1 MVKQYPP
8 RGKRRAGMAKKILI
22 VEDEE
27 NERILYAEE
36 LEKEGFEIK
45 AVPDGTVAV
54 ALVEKEEF
62 DLIILDLQMPGLD
75 GIETLGKILMKKRNL
90 PVIIYTAYPQYKDQ
104 FLTWAADAY
113 LTKSS
118 DLSLLKEKVASIL
131 K

>member
-75 GIETLGKILMKKRNL
+75 GIETLGKILRKKRNL

>member
-1 MVKQYPP
+1 
-8 RGKRRAGMAKKILI
+8 MAQENSDSAHQKKKILL

-27 NERILYAEE
+27 NERLLYTEE

-45 AVPDGTVAV
+45 SVADGKL
-54 ALVEKEEF
+54 ALKIIEKENF
-62 DLIILDLQMPGLD
+62 DLIILDLQMPMMD
-75 GIETLGKILMKKRNL
+75 GIETLGSILMKKRNL

-113 LTKSS
+113 LIKSA
-118 DLSLLKEKVASIL
+118 DLTLLKEKVAAIL

>member
-1 MVKQYPP
+1 VNRKVF
-8 RGKRRAGMAKKILI
+8 KEVEMAKKILL

-27 NERILYAEE
+27 NERLLYTEE

-45 AVPDGTVAV
+45 SVADGKL
-54 ALVEKEEF
+54 ALKIIEKENF
-62 DLIILDLQMPGLD
+62 DLIILDLQMPMMD
-75 GIETLGKILMKKRNL
+75 GIETLGSILMKKRNL

-113 LTKSS
+113 LIKSA
-118 DLSLLKEKVASIL
+118 DLTLLKEKVAAIL

>member
-1 MVKQYPP
+1 
-8 RGKRRAGMAKKILI
+8 

-27 NERILYAEE
+27 NERLLYTEE

-45 AVPDGTVAV
+45 SVADGKL
-54 ALVEKEEF
+54 ALKIIEKENF
-62 DLIILDLQMPGLD
+62 DLIILDLQMPMMD
-75 GIETLGKILMKKRNL
+75 GIETLGSILMKKRNL

-113 LTKSS
+113 LIKSA
-118 DLSLLKEKVASIL
+118 DLTLLKEKVAAIL

>member
-1 MVKQYPP
+1 
-8 RGKRRAGMAKKILI
+8 
-22 VEDEE
+22 
-27 NERILYAEE
+27 
-36 LEKEGFEIK
+36 
-45 AVPDGTVAV
+45 VAV